1 MLKST
6 LIIALLFSFLLILTN
21 CKSELT
27 EKYKVSKTLTKTF
40 ETAFILIPNDEA
52 EIVIAASTFRTLFDG
67 LKDGFP
73 DGHLDL
79 QYVTYS
85 VNSSPNNTAA
95 GAAIDLAVDNIPMF
109 DNAVLDLGSS
119 GEQFLTQQLKA
130 EGADRLR
137 SAILVAVYADHP
149 ADIRFR
155 LSAQATSAG
164 VLQANVT
171 IGMRFSFTYS
181 SCEELLVGMGD
192 QPCLQ

>member
-1 MLKST
+1 MLRSILKAT
-6 LIIALLFSFLLILTN
+6 LLASSLLILSN

-27 EKYKVSKTLTKTF
+27 EHYKVSKTLTKTF
-40 ETAFILIPNDEA
+40 ETTFILIPNHEA
-52 EIVIAASTFRTLFDG
+52 EVVIPASTFRTLFDG
-67 LKDGFP
+67 LKDGLP
-73 DGHLDL
+73 GGHIDL

-85 VNSSPNNTAA
+85 VGSSPNNTAT
-95 GAAIDLAVDNIPMF
+95 GAQIDLAVDNIPMF
-109 DNAVLDLGSS
+109 DNAQLDLNSS
-119 GEQFLTQQLKA
+119 GEQFLTNQLKA

-149 ADIRFR
+149 ADIHFR

-171 IGMRFSFTYS
+171 VGMRFSFTDS